1 MSTPLKLR
9 AVDAEDLAVL
19 GACLQDALVAVQDMR
34 FLGEED
40 RFVMVVNRFCWE
52 NLGPGARL
60 APGEGAGEES
70 PGEGAGEESPGE
82 GAREGSPGE
91 GAESTAAESYE
102 RVHCGITIE
111 HVSRVEARG
120 FTPGAPA
127 DQGRLLEV
135 LTILAED
142 GELTL
147 VFSGGA
153 AVRLNVE
160 TFEVFVQDMDE
171 PWPTLWRPNHPV
183 EDELDRDGGTR

>member
-9 AVDAEDLAVL
+9 AVDADDLAVL

-34 FLGEED
+34 FIGEED

-52 NLGPGARL
+52 KLAPGARL
-60 APGEGAGEES
+60 EPRAESAEDSAGAG
-70 PGEGAGEESPGE
+70 P
-82 GAREGSPGE
+82 
-91 GAESTAAESYE
+91 YE
-102 RVHCGITIE
+102 RVHCGITFE
-111 HVSRVEARG
+111 HVKGVQARG

-135 LTILAED
+135 LTILDED

-153 AVRLNVE
+153 AVRLSVDE
-160 TFEVFVQDMDE
+160 VEVFVQDMDE

-183 EDELDRDGGTR
+183 EDEPEGGGGSR